1 MKQLRFTTTE
11 PRGMFA
17 NENSELLVK
26 LDDIGTLSEYKPKGT
41 GAYIHDDA
49 EELAGFDIPIFLDGD
64 FEQFDLPVEE
74 QDILMM
80 LPSGNYQC
88 KAELSY
94 KTLIIED
101 YKYLITL
108 K

>member
-26 LDDIGTLSEYKPKGT
+26 LDDIGTHSEYKPKGT

-94 KTLIIED
+94 KTLIIEV